1 MGEIELDAE
10 RKTMDAFLSE
20 LIKNHP
26 KATYGEK
33 MVIQALDQG
42 AVQKLLISESLRK
55 NVVTL
60 QCNSCNN
67 EWKITIGRMEA
78 IPNCPSC
85 DGSGEKAKE
94 IENISLIDELST
106 MAAKS
111 NSEIVYISTDTE
123 EGSQL
128 MLGFGGLAAILRYP
142 IM

>member
-1 MGEIELDAE
+1 
-10 RKTMDAFLSE
+10 MDVFLSE

-33 MVIQALDQG
+33 MVIQALEQG
-42 AVQKLLISESLRK
+42 AVQKLLISEALRK
-55 NVVTL
+55 NSLTL
-60 QCNSCNN
+60 QCASCKH
-67 EWKITIGRMEA
+67 EWKITIGRMEV
-78 IPNCPSC
+78 IPNCPTC
-85 DGSGEKAKE
+85 DASGNKAKE
-94 IENISLIDELST
+94 LENTSLIDELSV

-111 NSEIVYISTDTE
+111 NSELVYISTDTE